1 MKMHIHLVIAVA
13 IAASATD
20 ARAQDHG
27 HLNAGAESQIAG
39 SKLIFANGQD
49 FATNSLY
56 VKTLTFTNGATYAGY
71 FQGNTTLTVLPAT
84 PDFAGP
90 DPFAP
95 ALGSYI
101 FAQLVSL
108 KGPAGGEFAFWDT
121 GATTP
126 TFSIKSGETG
136 TNLWRLTEADGS
148 PGTDP
153 YGHIHGRRW
162 TLNKPGL
169 YVLGLRLFD
178 LSSNGPDSGPIH
190 AASEILYTYVQA
202 GVNVL
207 SVALTANE
215 QPRIRFVAPLGTDW
229 QLEAS
234 DSLNPGVAWTPVGD
248 AVTGSDII
256 REALDEAPVAQR
268 RFYRLRAI
276 TP

>member
-1 MKMHIHLVIAVA
+1 MKKHIHLMAIA
-13 IAASATD
+13 IAASTITAH
-20 ARAQDHG
+20 AQDHG
-27 HLNAGAESQIAG
+27 HLNAGAESQTAG

-71 FQGNTTLTVLPAT
+71 FQGNTTLMVLPAT

-90 DPFAP
+90 DPLAP
-95 ALGSYI
+95 ALGAYV

-108 KGPAGGEFAFWDT
+108 EGPAGGEFSFWDT
-121 GATTP
+121 GATSP

-148 PGTDP
+148 LGTDP

-178 LSSNGPDSGPIH
+178 LSSNGADAGPIH
-190 AASEILYTYVQA
+190 TPSEILYTYVQA
-202 GVNVL
+202 GVNL
-207 SVALTANE
+207 ISVSLTANE
-215 QPRIRFVAPLGTDW
+215 QPRIRYVVPLGTNW

-234 DSLNPGVAWTPVGD
+234 DSLNPGVVWTPVGD
-248 AVTGSDII
+248 AVTGSDVI
-256 REALDEAPVAQR
+256 REALDETPVAQR